1 MPSDE
6 QAIFIV
12 FPTEFSGMKVRN
24 MPTMARSNAFTNWQQ
39 SIGERSAPEAPHNEH
54 EKMLQR
60 TESKERIKIPRVKVV
75 LPQAATTILAVI
87 SVLAVLTFAKSVAMP
102 VVMALMLY
110 LVLRPVMRIFHHWHL
125 PPVVGATICLFV
137 IIGAFTAAVMNLTGP
152 IKDWI
157 ANAPEYLNEIELKL
171 SGVEAQIENMEEA
184 SEKIKDIAEPD
195 GADEPVPVA
204 IQQPKLFPG
213 VELVSN
219 SGGFVAGTVVTLGLL
234 FFLLVYGHSTISN
247 LIAGFEITSSKA
259 KAKDLIEDLQH
270 GMSLYLFT
278 VTVINISLGIVTG
291 LAMYLLGLP
300 NAFLIGVMATL
311 FNYIPFLGAWTGTA
325 IVFLIAVLEF
335 DSISYACLAPAVY
348 FGLTSLEGQFIT
360 PCLLGRSMSL
370 NPLIVFLF
378 IAIWGW
384 MWGIGGVFLAVPI
397 LAVLKIIAD
406 YFPSLRLFSQ
416 AMKC

>member
-1 MPSDE
+1 MS
-6 QAIFIV
+6 
-12 FPTEFSGMKVRN
+12 
-24 MPTMARSNAFTNWQQ
+24 TMARSNAFSNWQQ
-39 SIGERSAPEAPHNEH
+39 SVGQRAAQNSPQNEH

-60 TESKERIKIPRVKVV
+60 TDSNDLVEISKVKVV

-102 VVMALMLY
+102 VLIALMLY
-110 LVLRPVMRIFHHWHL
+110 LVLKPVMSFFHHWHL
-125 PPVVGATICLFV
+125 PPVVGATICLLI
-137 IIGAFTAAVMNLTGP
+137 IIGTFAAAVMNLTGP
-152 IKDWI
+152 IGDWI
-157 ANAPEYLNEIELKL
+157 ANAPDYLNQIELKL
-171 SGVEAQIENMEEA
+171 SGVEEQIEDMEQA
-184 SEKIKDIAEPD
+184 SAKIKEIAKLD

-213 VELVSN
+213 VDIISN
-219 SGGFVAGTVVTLGLL
+219 SGGFLAGTIVTLGLL
-234 FFLLVYGHSTISN
+234 FFLLVYGYSTIAN

-278 VTVINISLGIVTG
+278 VTAINLTLGIVTG

-300 NAFLIGVMATL
+300 NAFLVGVMGFL
-311 FNYIPFLGAWTGTA
+311 FNFIPFLGAWTGTA
-325 IVFLIAVLEF
+325 IVFLIAILQPF
-335 DSISYACLAPAVY
+335 SIGYACVFPAVY
-348 FGLTSLEGQFIT
+348 YGLTSLEGQFVT

>member
-1 MPSDE
+1 
-6 QAIFIV
+6 
-12 FPTEFSGMKVRN
+12 MKVTN

-39 SIGERSAPEAPHNEH
+39 SVGQRAAQEPPHNEH

-60 TESKERIKIPRVKVV
+60 SDNIGSVKIPRVKVV

-87 SVLAVLTFAKSVAMP
+87 SVLSVLTFAKSVAMP
-102 VVMALMLY
+102 VVLALILY
-110 LVLRPVMRIFHHWHL
+110 LVLRPVMTIFHRWHL

-137 IIGAFTAAVMNLTGP
+137 IIGAFAAAMMNLTGP

-157 ANAPEYLNEIELKL
+157 ANAPEYLNQIEMKL
-171 SGVEAQIENMEEA
+171 SGVEKQIEDMEQA
-184 SEKIKDIAEPD
+184 SAKIKEIAKPD
-195 GADEPVPVA
+195 EADEPVPVA

-213 VELVSN
+213 VEIVSN
-219 SGGFVAGTVVTLGLL
+219 SGGLVAGTVITLGLL
-234 FFLLVYGHSTISN
+234 FFLLVYGHTTISN

-278 VTVINISLGIVTG
+278 VTVINVSLGIITG

-300 NAFLIGVMATL
+300 NAFLVGVMAAL
-311 FNYIPFLGAWTGTA
+311 FNFIPFLGAWTGTA
-325 IVFLIAVLEF
+325 IVFFIAILQPF
-335 DSISYACLAPAVY
+335 SIGYACVFPAVY
-348 FGLTSLEGQFIT
+348 FGLTSLEGQFVT
-360 PCLLGRSMSL
+360 PFLLGRSMSL

-378 IAIWGW
+378 LAIWGW

-406 YFPSLRLFSQ
+406 YFPSMRLFSQ